1 MKLYPECRFVLCYE
15 GEGEGEGQGQG
26 TENNAGDGGNA
37 GGGEPGAF
45 TPEQQ
50 ERVNKILAKEKREHQ
65 AKFEKLEASLTQ
77 LAEDKN
83 LTEQDKERLM
93 KDAEDLRKQ
102 LRTRETQAEVDRKN
116 TEAKYKNEL
125 EETKAAAEKWEK
137 MFKQSTVQRELLDAA
152 AQGEAYEPSQIV
164 QLLLPQTELKEE
176 DGRFKVMVNFQ
187 DVDEKTGDPIET
199 LRTPTEAVNRMKEL
213 KRSKNLF
220 TSGVVSGIGGDNVA
234 GQTGE
239 IDVSNLTQ
247 EQYRKI
253 RAENPERLGLP
264 SRRRRSN

>member
-15 GEGEGEGQGQG
+15 GDGGEGGDGD
-26 TENNAGDGGNA
+26 TGDGGNA
-37 GGGEPGAF
+37 GGGDPGSF

-77 LAEDKN
+77 LADDKN
-83 LTEQDKERLM
+83 LSEQDKERLA

-125 EETKAAAEKWEK
+125 EETKAAAEKWEN

-152 AQGEAYEPSQIV
+152 AKGDAYEPSQIV
-164 QLLLPQTELKEE
+164 QLLQPQTELKEE
-176 DGRFKVMVNFQ
+176 EGRFKVMVNFQ
-187 DVDEKTGDPIET
+187 DIDEKTGDPIET
-199 LRTPTEAVNRMKEL
+199 LRTPTEAVARMKEL

-220 TSGVVSGIGGDNVA
+220 VSGVVSGIGGDNVA
-234 GQTGE
+234 GQSGE
-239 IDVSNLTQ
+239 LDVANLTP

-253 RAENPERLGLP
+253 RAEHPERLGLP
-264 SRRRRSN
+264 PKGSRR